1 MRRGWVIG
9 VGAGLLVLLLWLVW
23 RPGTAPESNARAAAP
38 SRSPQVERTQAAPS
52 LWSSATPIEPRG
64 TLSIQGQVVGPWGL
78 VPGAVVVALA
88 PVPRGLP
95 TLPSPWRSWRDHG
108 FMSPCAL
115 SRDALPLDLAAEFR
129 GWQVP
134 LARTTTDAQGQF
146 RLEGLKGGA
155 VTLWAESGEGIGL
168 RTEVAAGSV
177 DVEVPLG
184 PGRTFSGEV
193 YDEQGRPIAG
203 AIVTTLLR
211 DVGHFV
217 EASTNAEGRFLLGPL
232 PWGSYDVLVSKEGLV
247 PVRLSSSMLGR
258 VTLPTPLRL
267 SGQVVDA
274 RGAVSGV
281 TVEVEGGSRVAP
293 AVTDVK
299 GQFLLEGLCPGRH
312 VLTAS
317 LAERYSQQEVSLE
330 PRGERESVVLLLE
343 NRLRVSGRVVDTS
356 GQPIPDAAVIA
367 LSEALRWRDEVR
379 TDARGGFLFDRFVP
393 GTHKLVLNSARHEV
407 LEVPP
412 REFVESQELPP
423 FTMKDREVHPRAAVG
438 DSTLEVEW
446 VDAVG
451 RPVPQA
457 PVHLSSQN
465 SRPGSGST
473 VTTGMDG
480 LAVFQGLLSGSY
492 VVMPRAREQWLRYAP
507 VQVELRSTET
517 RRIRLQSE
525 EGWNLSGQIVDDGG
539 KPLAGAI
546 LVASGMARHGAPLA
560 DASSG
565 RLRRSSVEG
574 VSGPEGAFTLAGLPE
589 GPCTLRV
596 SLRGYALDASA
607 SSGLDGSTTKP
618 GSKWP
623 ARSARSAPGRSPP
636 RTRCRM
642 GASPWKV

>member
-1 MRRGWVIG
+1 MRRGRVIG

-23 RPGTAPESNARAAAP
+23 RPGAAPESNARATAP
-38 SRSPQVERTQAAPS
+38 SRRPQVERTQAAPS
-52 LWSSATPIEPRG
+52 LWSSATPAEPRG
-64 TLSIQGQVVGPWGL
+64 TLSIQGQVVGPWRP
-78 VPGAVVVALA
+78 VPGAIVVALA

-95 TLPSPWRSWRDHG
+95 TLPSPWRSWRDDG
-108 FMSPCAL
+108 FMSPCEL
-115 SRDALPLDLAAEFR
+115 SRDVDLAAEFR

-146 RLEGLKGGA
+146 RLDGLEGGA
-155 VTLWAESGEGIGL
+155 VALWAESGEGIGL

-184 PGRTFSGEV
+184 PGKTFSGEV

-247 PVRLSSSMLGR
+247 PVQLSSYMLGR
-258 VTLPTPLRL
+258 VTLQTPLRL

-274 RGAVSGV
+274 RGAVPGV
-281 TVEVEGGSRVAP
+281 TVKVEGRTRVAP

-299 GQFLLEGLCPGRH
+299 GQFRLEGLCPGRN

-317 LAERYSQQEVSLE
+317 LAERYVQQDVSLD

-356 GQPIPDAAVIA
+356 GQPIPNVLVSV
-367 LSEALRWRDEVR
+367 LSEALRWGADVR
-379 TDARGGFLFDRFVP
+379 TDARGGFLFDRFVL
-393 GTHKLVLNSARHEV
+393 GTHKLVLLSERHER
-407 LEVPP
+407 LEVLP
-412 REFVESQELPP
+412 RQFLESQELPP
-423 FTMKDREVHPRAAVG
+423 FTMKDREVHPPAVVG

-457 PVHLSSQN
+457 PVHLSSKN
-465 SRPGSGST
+465 GRPGVT

-480 LAVFQGLLSGSY
+480 RAVFQGLLSGSY

-507 VQVELRSTET
+507 VAVELRSTET
-517 RRIRLQSE
+517 RRS
-525 EGWNLSGQIVDDGG
+525 
-539 KPLAGAI
+539 AG
-546 LVASGMARHGAPLA
+546 P
-560 DASSG
+560 
-565 RLRRSSVEG
+565 
-574 VSGPEGAFTLAGLPE
+574 
-589 GPCTLRV
+589 
-596 SLRGYALDASA
+596 
-607 SSGLDGSTTKP
+607 
-618 GSKWP
+618 
-623 ARSARSAPGRSPP
+623 APGGSPP
-636 RTRCRM
+636 RTRCQM
-642 GASPWKV
+642 GASPWGA